1 MTEETSIITKE
12 TTGPTQADSSIGG
25 VSVRAWLAV
34 FLVFTVCFNHLSVT
48 VGVLIDAISKGD
60 WAKVGTFSTVGEPLY
75 SMAVAALG
83 FYFGNSMKS
92 KP

>member
-12 TTGPTQADSSIGG
+12 KTGPTQADSAVGG

-48 VGVLIDAISKGD
+48 VGVLIDSVLNKD
-60 WAKVGTFSTVGEPLY
+60 FSKVGTFSTVGEPLY

-83 FYFGNSMKS
+83 FYFGQKTT
-92 KP
+92 K